1 MVTAQ
6 PEAGEVL
13 RDGGDPDGALGV
25 FMEAAGWPATSHGPH
40 GAIGVAAGAED
51 RPQVWPFR
59 PATRRS
65 DQVTRHVVTLT
76 GPEPC
81 GPPRARGNDPRP
93 SFAARVS

>member
-25 FMEAAGWPATSHGPH
+25 FMEAAGCPATRHGPP

-51 RPQVWPFR
+51 RPQV
-59 PATRRS
+59 
-65 DQVTRHVVTLT
+65 
-76 GPEPC
+76 
-81 GPPRARGNDPRP
+81 
-93 SFAARVS
+93 